1 MTLDPSLAWY
11 AGTLVAILLGL
22 LVTVLIDNYR
32 NPKQ

>member
-11 AGTLVAILLGL
+11 AGTLVVILLGL
-22 LVTVLIDNYR
+22 LVTVLIDDYR